1 MENSKLIISLF
12 LLFLV
17 IFTGTTGY
25 YLFENM
31 DVFDSFYMT
40 LITISTVGFGEI
52 KPLSHAGRLLTIFII
67 ISGISLLTYSLSQIA
82 SVLIEGELRKI
93 LGRKKMQRQL
103 TKLRDHYIICGYGRI
118 GETIAKELV
127 ESNTPLVVVE
137 QDEKAIQRLD
147 ASGFLYLAM
156 DATKEETLMAA
167 GLLRA
172 KGLVTAVSSDA
183 NNVFIALTARGINPD
198 VFILAR
204 AIEPANESKLLRAGA
219 SKVVSPYVIGGKR
232 MAEILQKPTVV
243 DFIDRA
249 MMNTELGLRIEEA
262 RVMQTS
268 QLVGKSLVD
277 SQLRLKFGVIVI
289 AIKPMAGEMIFNPN
303 ADHVLNGGDVIIV
316 IGKKEDLLQ
325 MNKVL
330 Y

>member
-1 MENSKLIISLF
+1 MENSKLIISLL
-12 LLFLV
+12 LLFTV
-17 IFTGTTGY
+17 ILTGTTGY
-25 YLFENM
+25 YYFEDM
-31 DVFDSFYMT
+31 DLFDSFYMT

-52 KPLSHAGRLLTIFII
+52 KPLSPAGRLLTIFII

-82 SVLIEGELRKI
+82 SAFIEGELRKI
-93 LGRKKMQRQL
+93 LGRRKMQRQL
-103 TKLRDHYIICGYGRI
+103 TKLQDHYIICGYGRI
-118 GETIAKELV
+118 GETITKELV
-127 ESNTPLVVVE
+127 ESRIPLVVIE
-137 QDEKAIQRLD
+137 QDEEVIQKLED
-147 ASGFLYLAM
+147 SGFLYLAM
-156 DATKEETLMAA
+156 DATLEETLLAA
-167 GLLRA
+167 GLMRA

-219 SKVVSPYVIGGKR
+219 NKVVSPYVIGGKR

-243 DFIDRA
+243 DFIDQA
-249 MMNTELGLRIEEA
+249 MMNNELGLRIEEA
-262 RVMQTS
+262 RVMPTS
-268 QLVGKSLVD
+268 QLVGKSLID
-277 SQLRLKFGVIVI
+277 SKLRLKFGVIVI
-289 AIKPMAGEMIFNPN
+289 AIKPTAGEMIFNPN

-316 IGKKEDLLQ
+316 IGKKQDLIQ